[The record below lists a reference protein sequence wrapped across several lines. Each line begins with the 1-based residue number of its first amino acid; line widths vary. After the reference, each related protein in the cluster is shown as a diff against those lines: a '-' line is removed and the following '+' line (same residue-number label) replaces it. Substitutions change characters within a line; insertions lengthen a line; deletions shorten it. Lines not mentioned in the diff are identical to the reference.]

1 MYLDDLKDDT
11 FFDTSL
17 VKPSY
22 NIALDEDGST
32 VIELAVPGFTKEEI
46 TIKTLQDGIQVQGT
60 KEENK
65 LKYGAKYFFTTGKF
79 TRFFELNESPNT
91 YDIVAKL
98 ENGLLTIRL
107 KTKEEIEKS
116 STIEIQ

>member
-1 MYLDDLKDDT
+1 MYSYGLRDNN

-17 VKPSY
+17 IKPSY
-22 NIALDEDGST
+22 NIALDEDEST

-46 TIKTLQDGIQVQGT
+46 SIKTLPDGIQVQGT
-60 KEENK
+60 KEETK
-65 LKYGAKYFFTTGKF
+65 LKYSSRGFFTSGKF
-79 TRFFELNESPNT
+79 TRFFELNELPST
-91 YDIVAKL
+91 YDISAKL